1 LKNKKGGEKKS
12 MEKKITVVLDD
23 EMWKEIK
30 IAAIEKGKS
39 LQEYV
44 KELIQK
50 EVKSIKKEKEKR

>member
-1 LKNKKGGEKKS
+1 
-12 MEKKITVVLDD
+12 MEKKITVVLED

-30 IAAIEKGKS
+30 IAAIEKEKS

>member
-1 LKNKKGGEKKS
+1 